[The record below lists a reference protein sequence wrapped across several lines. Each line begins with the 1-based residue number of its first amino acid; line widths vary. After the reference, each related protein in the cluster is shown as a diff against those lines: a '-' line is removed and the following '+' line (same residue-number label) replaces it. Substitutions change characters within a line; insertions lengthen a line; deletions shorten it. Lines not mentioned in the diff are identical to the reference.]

1 MKIKSFLKKNKL
13 IVVVALAYLTLLI
26 ISPSKA
32 LASVK
37 NSVYYLLE
45 MLQVLPVIFFLT
57 VFIEACVPKEVILNR
72 FGEDSGFKGNIF
84 SLILGSISAG
94 PIYAAFPIS
103 KMLLSKGA
111 SVTNIV
117 IILSSWAVV
126 KVPMLLNEVKF
137 LGVDFMIVRW
147 VLTVIMIFVMGYVTS
162 RIVKKKDIPITNER
176 SGGLTVDKDY
186 CIGCGLCVKMLPEY
200 YVLNDNKAEV
210 LKQPND
216 PKAIESIKQT
226 IEKCPVHAIRYSKQ
240 NNA

>member
-1 MKIKSFLKKNKL
+1 MKIKSLLKKYKL
-13 IVVVALAYLTLLI
+13 IVVVALAYLILLVV
-26 ISPSKA
+26 SPEKA
-32 LASVK
+32 LASVQ

-57 VFIEACVPKEVILNR
+57 VFIEACIPKEVILNR

-111 SVTNIV
+111 SVANIV

-147 VLTVIMIFVMGYVTS
+147 ILTVIMIFSMAYVTS
-162 RIVKKKDIPITNER
+162 KIVRKKEIPIT
-176 SGGLTVDKDY
+176 STSSIGLTVDKEY
-186 CIGCGLCVKMLPEY
+186 CIGCGLCVKMMPEY
-200 YVLNDNKAEV
+200 YMLQDNKAEV
-210 LKQPND
+210 IKQPND
-216 PKAIESIKQT
+216 PKAMRSIKET
-226 IEKCPVHAIRYSKQ
+226 VDKCPVQAIRHA
-240 NNA
+240 N